1 MSAFGQTSKDQSTP
15 LSRFFSYVKRVL
27 VGVAALLAV
36 AYVGDYLAVRVR
48 IATNHAP
55 YGVVQVRRSYAVTMK
70 NGKPEYFFDPPAD
83 QTCLHSL
90 FPHFGYP
97 PCWYLGRKAVQQVKM

>member
-15 LSRFFSYVKRVL
+15 LSRFFWYVKRVL

-36 AYVGDYLAVRVR
+36 AYVGDYLVVRVR

-70 NGKPEYFFDPPAD
+70 NGKPEYFFDAPAD

-97 PCWYLGRKAVQQVKM
+97 PCWYLRRKAVQQVKM

>member
-1 MSAFGQTSKDQSTP
+1 MSAFGEARKDQSSP

-55 YGVVQVRRSYAVTMK
+55 VRSCAGAPVLRRDDEEWQA
-70 NGKPEYFFDPPAD
+70 
-83 QTCLHSL
+83 
-90 FPHFGYP
+90 
-97 PCWYLGRKAVQQVKM
+97 

>member
-1 MSAFGQTSKDQSTP
+1 MSGFGQTSKGQSTP

-70 NGKPEYFFDPPAD
+70 NGKPEYFSTLLPTKLVSIRYFRTSATHLVGICAGK
-83 QTCLHSL
+83 Q
-90 FPHFGYP
+90 YN
-97 PCWYLGRKAVQQVKM
+97 R